1 MVYCD
6 IFLFS
11 IGEIIAII
19 DKYMIIFKK
28 TLILISQ
35 KSIKSVLKMT
45 EFPTMHYISC
55 NANQAYSTCYTL
67 EE

>member
-19 DKYMIIFKK
+19 AKYMIIKK
-28 TLILISQ
+28 NNLD
-35 KSIKSVLKMT
+35 KSKVKG
-45 EFPTMHYISC
+45 PK
-55 NANQAYSTCYTL
+55 
-67 EE
+67 